1 MALKTDYKA
10 DVFEGNR
17 KYQISTDA
25 QGKSEILDVTVY
37 SQDGDLFRPE
47 DINATNKAINGLK
60 NDKVITIPAFTQTAA
75 PYTVDIEVEH
85 LKTTDAIELFVGL
98 HQWDEG
104 MSVSEKAEKLK
115 MRRKSLA
122 MIDDAACNID
132 GILTVTAYSK
142 KPSTDFAV
150 WLRGCSTE

>member
-1 MALKTDYKA
+1 MALKADYVDALYEKKRVRLK
-10 DVFEGNR
+10 DNGDGTVEPVDETQYTQEGDR
-17 KYQISTDA
+17 LGSK
-25 QGKSEILDVTVY
+25 
-37 SQDGDLFRPE
+37 
-47 DINATNKAINGLK
+47 DINATNAAINGLK

-104 MSVSEKAEKLK
+104 LSVTEKAEKLK

-122 MIDDAACNID
+122 MIDDATCNID